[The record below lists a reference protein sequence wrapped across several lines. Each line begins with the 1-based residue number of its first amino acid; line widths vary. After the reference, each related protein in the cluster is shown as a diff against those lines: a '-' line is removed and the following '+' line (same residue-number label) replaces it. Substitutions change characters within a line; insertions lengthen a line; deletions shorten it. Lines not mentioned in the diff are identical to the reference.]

1 MWVNESHLL
10 NKFLTEKLIFCVLI
24 CASKQTENYSEE
36 LIFWIKLCCL
46 FIHMFQKSLCNLQ
59 NFYLSLFRHKVLR
72 PFVFCSK
79 FNPQYCIFFFPGRKC
94 VDLLVIFNKGREET
108 FAVSLQNHKTCICIK
123 YLTLFDH
130 KSCHKNCREFY
141 FFYLM

>member
-1 MWVNESHLL
+1 MQVNRQKTTLKNLFFEL
-10 NKFLTEKLIFCVLI
+10 NYVAFLFTCFKKVFAIYKL
-24 CASKQTENYSEE
+24 Q
-36 LIFWIKLCCL
+36 
-46 FIHMFQKSLCNLQ
+46 
-59 NFYLSLFRHKVLR
+59 FYLSLFRYKVLR
-72 PFVFCSK
+72 PFVFCLK